1 MTDQNEP
8 NITNQRSSKENEIDY
23 IQLTKTIWSS
33 RKKVIKIMLIFIGV
47 GVIIALLTPKVYT
60 ASTTFV
66 PQTKDSKVGGSL
78 GGLAAIAGI
87 NLGGMGGNSGISPE
101 LYPQIINSIPFQ
113 LELLQTYLTIEGQ
126 AEKVTYADYYANIRK
141 PGVLA
146 YIKKYTIGLP
156 GIIISAIRGKP
167 KSVTL
172 SGPAQEHQV
181 LVITLEEDRLIQQ
194 LIDQITLQVLDED
207 GYLTISANMPEAI
220 ASAELAYRVEELLQQ
235 YVIDFKIQK
244 SKEQLT
250 YIKARYFEAEE
261 KFKTV
266 QRKLANK
273 RDHNQN
279 ISKAIA
285 KTSTEILEDEYNLI
299 YGVYSELAKQLE
311 AQHLQVTEDTPV
323 FTVLRPVTVPLVR
336 SKPKRAMIVVIWA
349 LLGVVVGV
357 GMVFRR
363 TFVLEMKEKWNK

>member
-1 MTDQNEP
+1 MIDQNKP
-8 NITNQRSSKENEIDY
+8 DITNQKNSEENEIDY
-23 IQLTKTIWSS
+23 IQLVKTIWGG
-33 RKKVIKIMLIFIGV
+33 RKKVIKITLIFIVV
-47 GVIIALLTPKVYT
+47 GIVIALLSPKVYT

-87 NLGGMGGNSGISPE
+87 NLGGMNGNSGISPE

-113 LELLQTYLTIEGQ
+113 LELLQTSLTIEGQ
-126 AEKVTYADYYANIRK
+126 AEKITYADYYTNIRK

-146 YIKKYTIGLP
+146 FIKKYTIGLP
-156 GIIISAIRGKP
+156 GMIISAIRGKP
-167 KSVTL
+167 KPITL
-172 SGPAQEHQV
+172 IGSDQGHKV

-194 LIDQITLQVLDED
+194 LTDQITLQVLEED

-220 ASAELAYRVEELLQQ
+220 ASAELAFRAEELLQQ

-244 SKEQLT
+244 SKEQLA

-266 QRKLANK
+266 QQKLANK
-273 RDHNQN
+273 RDRNQN
-279 ISKAIA
+279 VSKAIA
-285 KTSTEILEDEYNLI
+285 KTSTEILEDEYNI
-299 YGVYSELAKQLE
+299 VYGVYSELAKQLE

-323 FTVLRPVTVPLVR
+323 FTILRPVTVPLVR

-357 GMVFRR
+357 GMVFRKP
-363 TFVLEMKEKWNK
+363 FVLEMKEKWNS